1 LNDSVDLKTKGK
13 AFWSRSGG
21 DRTPRQVCSTTAE
34 RKPKWRVSRKL
45 ASLTSTSS
53 QQQSARYRQNARD
66 NQVRVA
72 EVQLNDSIDLKTKGK
87 VFWSRT
93 GGDRTPRQVCR
104 TAAERKPKWR
114 VSPKLASLNSST
126 TLYRHKVQENQ
137 VKVAEV

>member
-1 LNDSVDLKTKGK
+1 
-13 AFWSRSGG
+13 
-21 DRTPRQVCSTTAE
+21 
-34 RKPKWRVSRKL
+34 VS
-45 ASLTSTSS
+45 
-53 QQQSARYRQNARD
+53 
-66 NQVRVA
+66 
-72 EVQLNDSIDLKTKGK
+72 DSIDLKTKGK